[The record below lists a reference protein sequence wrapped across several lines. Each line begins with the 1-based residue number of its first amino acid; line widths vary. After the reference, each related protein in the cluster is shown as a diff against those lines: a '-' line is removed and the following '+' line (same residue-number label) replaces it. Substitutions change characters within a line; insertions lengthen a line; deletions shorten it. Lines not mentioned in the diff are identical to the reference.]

1 MLVLSLLE
9 MREIRGKNSIIKRI
23 MRNLQLSVLERHLA
37 KVFKNV
43 KIIYG
48 NQYLIDSLCHMEVD
62 PRNLEQKELDSYH
75 KLYFKTII

>member
-23 MRNLQLSVLERHLA
+23 MRNLPLSVLERHLA
-37 KVFKNV
+37 KIFKNV

-48 NQYLIDSLCHMEVD
+48 NQYLIDSLCHLEVD
-62 PRNLEQKELDSYH
+62 PRDLEAKELASYH
-75 KLYFKTII
+75 KLYF